1 MTHKTTDVPFASAI
15 TASLL
20 LLGVV
25 AGQRQLLS
33 DPNIS
38 SGSIESA
45 GSVLPATKPP
55 GFTFEP
61 VSPSFYKTINNVTYY
76 EFNGTYYEEL
86 NGTFVPAIA
95 KTVNGSAFTLL
106 PATSIESAGNDGES
120 LLICVLTEGCIE
132 H

>member
-1 MTHKTTDVPFASAI
+1 MTHTSSDAPFASAI
-15 TASLL
+15 SALLL

-33 DPNIS
+33 DPSIS
-38 SGSIESA
+38 LGSIEAA
-45 GSVLPATKPP
+45 GKVLPATEPP
-55 GFTFEP
+55 GFTYEP

-95 KTVNGSAFTLL
+95 KTVNGTAFTLL
-106 PATSIESAGNDGES
+106 PATSIESAGNDGKG
-120 LLICVLTEGCIE
+120 LLSCMLTEGC
-132 H
+132 

>member
-1 MTHKTTDVPFASAI
+1 MTHTSSDAPLTLAS
-15 TASLL
+15 TALLL
-20 LLGVV
+20 LLGVA

-33 DPNIS
+33 LS
-38 SGSIESA
+38 LGSIEAA

-55 GFTFEP
+55 GFTYEP

-95 KTVNGSAFTLL
+95 KTVNGSGFTLL
-106 PATSIESAGNDGES
+106 PATSIESAGNDGKS
-120 LLICVLTEGCIE
+120 PFSCILTEGCIE
-132 H
+132 R